1 MTTPPTVIKV
11 NCVDCDKEMVYFAQG
26 MIRCEDCLY
35 KFIVGYSDDNQ
46 NRKFGHSQGFK
57 AAVP

>member
-11 NCVDCDKEMVYFAQG
+11 NCVDCDKKMVYFAQG

-35 KFIVGYSDDNQ
+35 KFIVEYSDDN
-46 NRKFGHSQGFK
+46 
-57 AAVP
+57 

>member
-35 KFIVGYSDDNQ
+35 KFIIGYSDDN
-46 NRKFGHSQGFK
+46 
-57 AAVP
+57 